1 MELTVF
7 VERKNLRKKVKF
19 SGKNVN
25 ELLRQLKINP
35 EVVIVT
41 RNNQVLTEEE
51 ILNSK
56 DKLEI
61 LSVVSGG

>member
-7 VERKNLRKKVKF
+7 IERENCRKKIKF
-19 SGKNVN
+19 SGKSVH
-25 ELLRQLKINP
+25 EFLRQLKINS

-51 ILNSK
+51 ILNHK

>member
-1 MELTVF
+1 MELTLF
-7 VERKNLRKKVKF
+7 IERENCRKKIKF

-25 ELLRQLKINP
+25 ELLHQLKINP

-51 ILNSK
+51 ILSPK